1 MRVVIVANAEQKEE
15 ILMKNIKK
23 DVEIVF
29 ATEFAAL
36 NIYNQYDVIF
46 FLDNDHPDTRIEKI
60 SGIPVFINSV
70 FETLK
75 EKQLPANFNRIN
87 GWPGFL
93 KRETWEVASG
103 NVSGTSAI
111 FEELGWNMVIVK
123 DEPGL
128 VAARVISMIINEA
141 FFCLEAKI
149 SSVEEIDKAM
159 KLGTNYPNGPFEWA
173 EKIGLKNIYLLLQ
186 KLSLTDKRY
195 LPAPL
200 LAKKYFELTSSL

>member
-1 MRVVIVANAEQKEE
+1 MRVVIVVNAEQQQE
-15 ILMKNIKK
+15 ILMKNIKN
-23 DVEIVF
+23 DVEVVF
-29 ATEFAAL
+29 AKELATPDL
-36 NIYNQYDVIF
+36 YNNYDAIF
-46 FLDNDHPDTRIEKI
+46 FFDNDRPDEHIKKI
-60 SGIPVFINSV
+60 SETPVFINSV
-70 FETLK
+70 IETLK
-75 EKQLPANFNRIN
+75 EKKLPANFSRVN

-103 NVSGTSAI
+103 NISSASVI
-111 FEELGWNMVIVK
+111 FGELGWNMVFVQ

-128 VAARVISMIINEA
+128 VAARVISMLINEA
-141 FFCLEAKI
+141 FFCLGDQI

-159 KLGTNYPNGPFEWA
+159 ILGTNYPGGPFEWA

-200 LAKKYFELTSSL
+200 LNKKYFELTSSL

>member
-1 MRVVIVANAEQKEE
+1 MRLVIVVNGEQREE

-29 ATEFAAL
+29 AKEFATIDID
-36 NIYNQYDVIF
+36 NKYDAIF
-46 FLDNDHPDTRIEKI
+46 FLNNDNQDERVEKI

-70 FETLK
+70 IETLK
-75 EKQLPANFNRIN
+75 EKKLPANFHRIN

-93 KRETWEVASG
+93 KRESWEVASG
-103 NVSGTSAI
+103 DISSASAI
-111 FEELGWNMVIVK
+111 FGELGWDIVFVK

-128 VAARVISMIINEA
+128 VAARVISMLVNEA
-141 FFCLEAKI
+141 FLCLEEQI

-195 LPAPL
+195 LTAPL
-200 LAKKYFELTSSL
+200 LYKKYFELTSSL